1 MVVHIQYTWK
11 ETTNPYSNLNKNKP
25 YLHLSIALDTLE
37 LECYLKITAFCLSWK
52 TGVSLPSLKS
62 NQILFLY
69 FSPIL
74 FFSFTL
80 HTLIFNPHIHYI
92 CIFLKENILRTSHIC
107 VAILLTKLEKGLSR
121 VRALNVVISR
131 RYKALLNWTNQTK
144 TQSKKDLDSGVYTGD
159 SGIPGNG
166 FRIQIVKFQG
176 QGFRIPQKNSRIP
189 DSRFWNPDYHWVI
202 NGPLELVCFVFPV
215 EVPGERDSLSLFMRR
230 YMFACE

>member
-144 TQSKKDLDSGVYTGD
+144 TQSKKDLDSGVHTGD
-159 SGIPGNG
+159 SGFQVMDVGFKSLNSKAKDSGFHKKIPE
-166 FRIQIVKFQG
+166 FQ
-176 QGFRIPQKNSRIP
+176 IP
-189 DSRFWNPDYHWVI
+189 DSEIRITIGWSI
-202 NGPLELVCFVFPV
+202 AL
-215 EVPGERDSLSLFMRR
+215 LSLYVLF
-230 YMFACE
+230 FQ